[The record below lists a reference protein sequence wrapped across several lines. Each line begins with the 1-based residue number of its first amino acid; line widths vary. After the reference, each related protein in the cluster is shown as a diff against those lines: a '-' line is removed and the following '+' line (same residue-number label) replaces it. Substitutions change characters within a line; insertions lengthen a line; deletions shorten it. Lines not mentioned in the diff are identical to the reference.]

1 MKAIY
6 NDQAHSHQEKQ
17 CTYKINI
24 QACIYQH
31 WTVLNDQALQ
41 VMSSQYNSQI
51 QKKYYCKE
59 TSLLTVMI
67 IHFDKNDTYIL
78 MRDILTINLRVER
91 DVTFHH
97 LLVVW
102 WNIICQLF
110 DGTEQVYHAKELEM
124 IIFIHELLWYS
135 QEYAYL
141 QSFNNFMRK
150 KW

>member
-1 MKAIY
+1 
-6 NDQAHSHQEKQ
+6 
-17 CTYKINI
+17 
-24 QACIYQH
+24 
-31 WTVLNDQALQ
+31 
-41 VMSSQYNSQI
+41 
-51 QKKYYCKE
+51 
-59 TSLLTVMI
+59 MI